1 MFALQGKR
9 RAGASESPAASELTW
24 AAEWG
29 GFASRGKVLQS
40 AGTPKTKLKR

>member
-9 RAGASESPAASELTW
+9 RQGAKESPDAGQLNW

-40 AGTPKTKLKR
+40 AGKSKAKK